1 MLDTEEGRKFELSV
15 VDGLL
20 QQDLRNNS
28 AWNHRWFVLHSPLAA
43 AETLSEEV
51 RMCGCC
57 CRCCLFCFPHVRHS
71 APHSR

>member
-43 AETLSEEV
+43 EETLSDEV
-51 RMCGCC
+51 CVCVV
-57 CRCCLFCFPHVRHS
+57 FS
-71 APHSR
+71 